1 MEHGKGMTVN
11 RYNLRDPQQDLR
23 TPRTAAR
30 KLRVPAGTS
39 TTALSRPER
48 VAEAI
53 TKGLLRR
60 EYSVGQR
67 LVEAELTDKMG
78 VSRST
83 IREALKI
90 LASRGVVEIIPH
102 KGAAIRGLSL
112 SDAENLLAVLEVLT
126 GLAARLA
133 AEKIDQA
140 RNRQRFTA
148 AARPLLDSDEERRL
162 DDALD
167 RRAQFYQAM
176 FDVADSEDLNRAV
189 PTWRA
194 HLLRNQ
200 FFAFHTRADVRA
212 MKAEYRSIAE
222 AILAGDSP
230 KAELQ
235 TRRHFQKTR
244 ERMLPHLR

>member
-1 MEHGKGMTVN
+1 M
-11 RYNLRDPQQDLR
+11 
-23 TPRTAAR
+23 PRTAAAPR
-30 KLRVPAGTS
+30 TDQEPAANAHSSLS
-39 TTALSRPER
+39 TPER

-53 TKGLLRR
+53 TKALLRR

-67 LVEAELTDKMG
+67 LVEAELTQKMG

-83 IREALKI
+83 VREALKI

-112 SDAENLLAVLEVLT
+112 TDAESLLAVLEVLT

-133 AEKIDQA
+133 AEKIDRP
-140 RNRQRFTA
+140 RNRQRFAA
-148 AARPLLDSDEERRL
+148 AARPLIESDEERHL
-162 DDALD
+162 EEALD
-167 RRAQFYQAM
+167 RRAKFYQAM
-176 FDVADSEDLNRAV
+176 FDIADSEDLNRAV

-194 HLLRNQ
+194 HLFRNQ
-200 FFAFHTRADVRA
+200 FFAFHTRADVGA
-212 MKAEYRSIAE
+212 MKREYRSIAE
-222 AILAGDSP
+222 AILAGDAA